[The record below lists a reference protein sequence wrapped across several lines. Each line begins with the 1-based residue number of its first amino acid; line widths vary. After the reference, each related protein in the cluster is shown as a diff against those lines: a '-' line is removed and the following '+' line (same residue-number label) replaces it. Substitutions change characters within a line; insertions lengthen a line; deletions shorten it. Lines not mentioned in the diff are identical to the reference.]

1 MTEYG
6 LALLLYLL
14 GVLFV
19 MLLLEPAENS
29 GAGGL
34 MRLAFFWPIAT
45 VWMIFMEIMGPP
57 DEE

>member
-1 MTEYG
+1 MTEYW
-6 LALLLYLL
+6 LAFLLYLL

-19 MLLLEPAENS
+19 MLLLEPAEDR

-45 VWMIFMEIMGPP
+45 FWMIAMELIGPR
-57 DEE
+57 EEE